1 MSYPLKD
8 LRRKSHGVSLL
19 ATPIKRT
26 LSDEEI
32 STTKEKHSSTDDSTK
47 ENVLNEPK
55 RTSIQPTVEPR
66 MTTPEPVAKPLK
78 KRRSFLFKPEKQA
91 TPRVRR
97 SVSVLKDLKDDNQ
110 PVIRRTQTVNVDDKD
125 FTSPESSPAP
135 KRNTANISLVR
146 GKSKKDGIGEIIKGT
161 RKLNLRR

>member
-1 MSYPLKD
+1 MHTLHD
-8 LRRKSHGVSLL
+8 QQQKSRIFLIFCTIKVSLCYCPL
-19 ATPIKRT
+19 
-26 LSDEEI
+26 
-32 STTKEKHSSTDDSTK
+32 
-47 ENVLNEPK
+47 
-55 RTSIQPTVEPR
+55 IQPTGEPR

-146 GKSKKDGIGEIIKGT
+146 GKSKNDGMGEIIKGT

>member
-1 MSYPLKD
+1 MSYLLKD

-32 STTKEKHSSTDDSTK
+32 TTAKEKHSSTDDK
-47 ENVLNEPK
+47 ENILNEPK
-55 RTSIQPTVEPR
+55 GTLIQPTVEPR

-146 GKSKKDGIGEIIKGT
+146 GKSKNDGMGEIIKGT